1 MEVVSI
7 ASLDRISL
15 SSHTSNVP
23 LQVSWKTQNCRQREP
38 GSGYSHIACVSKI
51 IAHIKIIKTEHYNLS
66 VKKSLPKRANI
77 IFIYKWNVVEAL
89 AAWQQEKSSISVAFE
104 STMKGMNRNA
114 CARIA
119 PNAPYSSSCVMR
131 STDWRLTTIN
141 CIFIKQLTV
150 IKTKSE
156 RKSRKKHENK

>member
-1 MEVVSI
+1 M
-7 ASLDRISL
+7 ALR
-15 SSHTSNVP
+15 
-23 LQVSWKTQNCRQREP
+23 VSWKTQNCRQQWKQARARLEL
-38 GSGYSHIACVSKI
+38 SRTALYSHIVCVSKI
-51 IAHIKIIKTEHYNLS
+51 IAHIKIIKTEHYNFS

-77 IFIYKWNVVEAL
+77 IFINEMVQAL
-89 AAWQQEKSSISVAFE
+89 AAWQQENSFIFVAFE

-141 CIFIKQLTV
+141 RIFIKQLTV
-150 IKTKSE
+150 IKTKRWRASE
-156 RKSRKKHENK
+156 RKREK